1 MRGALLAISSVG
13 MGPPRSQPARPVD
26 SLSRTAALGRPIT
39 SASFLGACDLPG
51 RRAGSHSCR
60 ARLRAFARGGRR
72 GVRGGVPPEPMRAP
86 PAPDAQSRRPC
97 PPRLIAL
104 KDSDGKARRRWG
116 TEVQAVGSRLS
127 GPPDF
132 TYDHPRKAQ
141 TNKRVLHWIVDGADH
156 LGVRLISL
164 IALIGQRSTFRRL
177 RRPWKHAIAV
187 RGAGFGCLSGGWVF
201 ASSGDSAS
209 GNPAFAISRGP
220 RNASPLTPGHDRR
233 FPGRLLSLSLF
244 RSG

>member
-60 ARLRAFARGGRR
+60 ARLRASARGGRR

-141 TNKRVLHWIVDGADH
+141 TNKRVLHWIVDGA
-156 LGVRLISL
+156 VRVVRHQHRT
-164 IALIGQRSTFRRL
+164 IGM
-177 RRPWKHAIAV
+177 RP
-187 RGAGFGCLSGGWVF
+187 GM
-201 ASSGDSAS
+201 
-209 GNPAFAISRGP
+209 
-220 RNASPLTPGHDRR
+220 
-233 FPGRLLSLSLF
+233 RLLSRLELLTDISRRDGVQQRLLGCLELLSRVGRRGGVIPGILLPPMLKHWQCLTWADHKRGVRRMF
-244 RSG
+244 EPSLA